1 MSTNAVSSVFPWPLP
16 ASMFLFQVHTTPSFD
31 DELEHISYN
40 KLFSSQLNSP
50 NSIYQSKQTKT
61 MYLEFTTSV
70 MRQALS
76 LG

>member
-1 MSTNAVSSVFPWPLP
+1 MSTKAVSSVFPWFFP
-16 ASMFLFQVHTTPSFD
+16 ASMLLFQVHTTSSFD
-31 DELEHISYN
+31 DELELIRYN
-40 KLFSSQLNSP
+40 KLFSSQLHSP

-70 MRQALS
+70 MGQALP